1 MKEKFQEVTQKFSR
15 AIIQPVM
22 FLSVTGLLLTIGVIL
37 KMDVM
42 PQMVKAVG
50 NFIYTIMMNG
60 GINQL
65 SIIFCVGITT
75 ALAKR
80 KKVDAA
86 ILGIS
91 VYLIFLY
98 ANNAWLTTNN
108 MLISSPVLN
117 GTGQAMVLGL
127 QVVDMGVFLG
137 IILGCMTGYLF
148 NKFCDVEFPDFVRIY
163 GGSRFA
169 YMISVAAVVV
179 LAIAL
184 SYFWPLV
191 NQAISIC
198 AGFIEESG
206 ALGLFIYGFLNR
218 ILIPTGLHHLIY
230 MPFMFTAVGGTAE
243 IGGQVVSGAQQIML
257 TQMGNLGS
265 ITALDESVKY
275 MMFGF
280 SKVFGCIGIVLAFI
294 KTAKPHLKAET
305 KGLLIPLL
313 FVAVI
318 AGITEPLEFM
328 FMFIS
333 PLLWLVHSVLDGV
346 FQVIIFVLGAR
357 FPFANG
363 LLGALPS
370 MLALPIGLTKWYI
383 TFGVGFVGIAVWYFT
398 FVFLIRKLNLN
409 TPGREEGSDDSVSIH
424 VSSEKS
430 DKQMPLGD
438 INDIITGLGGK
449 ENIVSVNNCFTR
461 LRVEVKDIEKL
472 DDANINKFKN
482 SGIVKKGN
490 NVQIII
496 GMKVQ
501 TVREDVCQRL
511 GIE

>member
-1 MKEKFQEVTQKFSR
+1 MKEKFQEATQKFSR
-15 AIIQPVM
+15 AVIQPVM
-22 FLSVTGLLLTIGVIL
+22 FLSVTGLLLTVGVIL

-42 PQMVKAVG
+42 PSLVSAIG

-108 MLISSPVLN
+108 MLIEAQILN

-137 IILGCMTGYLF
+137 IILGCITGYLF
-148 NKFCDVEFPDFVRIY
+148 NKFCDVEFPDFIRIY

-169 YMISVAAVVV
+169 YMVSVAAAVV
-179 LAIAL
+179 LAIVL
-184 SYFWPLV
+184 SYFWPIV
-191 NQAISIC
+191 NAGIAAC
-198 AGFIEESG
+198 AGFIEQSG
-206 ALGLFIYGFLNR
+206 AFGLFIYGFLNR

-230 MPFMFTAVGGTAE
+230 MPFMFTPVGGTAE
-243 IGGQVVSGAQQIML
+243 IAGQVVSGAQQIML

-265 ITALDESVKY
+265 ITALDPSVKY

-280 SKVFGCIGIVLAFI
+280 SKVFGCVGIVLAFI
-294 KTAKPHLKAET
+294 KTAKPHLKTET
-305 KGLLIPLL
+305 KGLLLPLL
-313 FVAVI
+313 FVAMI

-328 FMFIS
+328 FMFVS
-333 PLLWLVHSVLDGV
+333 PLLWFVHSALDGI
-346 FQVIIFVLGAR
+346 FQVIIFLLGAR
-357 FPFANG
+357 FPFSSG
-363 LLGALPS
+363 LLAAIPS
-370 MLALPIGLTKWYI
+370 MLALPMNLTKWYI

-398 FVFLIRKLNLN
+398 FVFLIKKLNLK
-409 TPGREEGSDDSVSIH
+409 TPGREEGDDAVSINTA
-424 VSSEKS
+424 SEHT
-430 DKQMPLGD
+430 DKKAALGD
-438 INDIITGLGGK
+438 VNDIIAGLGGK
-449 ENIVSVNNCFTR
+449 ENIVTVNNCFTR
-461 LRVEVKDIEKL
+461 LRVEVKDIEKI
-472 DDANINKFKN
+472 DDACINQFKN

-490 NVQIII
+490 NIQIII

-501 TVREDVCQRL
+501 TVREDVCQHL